1 MKNSLNSELHF
12 EYTYSI
18 RISSLSDT
26 NRTLK
31 KHGYI
36 HRDVK
41 PENVLIDK
49 HGHIKIADFGTCMKM
64 DSKGKVHSSTA
75 VGTPDYISPEVLSYG
90 VTFYSISR
98 FLERIRIEHMES
110 KCSS

>member
-1 MKNSLNSELHF
+1 MEHIETKSSSDYELHF
-12 EYTYSI
+12 EYTCPI
-18 RISSLSDT
+18 RISSLQDT
-26 NRTLK
+26 NRTPK

-90 VTFYSISR
+90 VTFCPISNV
-98 FLERIRIEHMES
+98 
-110 KCSS
+110 